1 MENILRE
8 ILSQDKTILSR
19 RDDLIA
25 ILDAKVPSSLTRDY
39 AAIKKAIK
47 LNVGENFLIGES
59 DKDNAKREIAEIL
72 KASGMQ
78 EARINFVIDTFTKAL
93 DWDKPQ
99 ISVTEKIENTPSPP
113 PINQPPANSEESF
126 NPPEEEVKPSTPPTN
141 QPPQPNPQPVP
152 TPPQPEP
159 TQNVQGGVSKNI
171 LIGIIGI
178 LLAVVAF
185 MAMGGKNN
193 SPAQNNQIEQSQPEP
208 EIIFPADE
216 PDSYTRGRTDL
227 SLNGMDVGIST
238 AELVRNLGQPDRIEN
253 VDNGY
258 VRYYY
263 GDFYAAVINDI
274 ADAFVSREPKYK
286 TLRGISVGS
295 SYDEVVHKYGSDAS
309 KGTFEGL
316 TLYEYPFRA
325 LDDKRGI
332 LRFAFDRN
340 NRVDYISMR
349 IVEENKPKF
358 SENVQAAAN
367 AFLQYYEYMNN
378 KNYSAAFNQFT
389 ERHKN
394 YMGGTV
400 SKFSRGYVDTIRCDI
415 TDLQLVS
422 EDGNVVVFN
431 YILDTKD
438 RAGGGRI
445 MYQQFSGQVIMVRYR
460 GEWKIDEAHSSKVKE
475 SVE

>member
-47 LNVGENFLIGES
+47 LNVGENFLVGES

-99 ISVTEKIENTPSPP
+99 ISVTEKIESTPP
-113 PINQPPANSEESF
+113 PPPPPPTNQPPVNSEESF
-126 NPPEEEVKPSTPPTN
+126 NPPEEEVKPSTPPVN
-141 QPPQPNPQPVP
+141 N
-152 TPPQPEP
+152 PPQPEQIQQTP
-159 TQNVQGGVSKNI
+159 AQNVQGGVSKNI

-185 MAMGGKNN
+185 MAMGGKNDA
-193 SPAQNNQIEQSQPEP
+193 PAQNNQVEQSQPEP
-208 EIIFPADE
+208 KITFPADE

-253 VDNGY
+253 ADNGY

-431 YILDTKD
+431 YILDARD
-438 RAGGGRI
+438 RAGGGGRT
-445 MYQQFSGQVIMVRYR
+445 MYRQFSGQVIMIRYR